1 MRSFTNLVWKPF
13 DGVEPHCSMTFL
25 EIFSSKKFSRV
36 VVYCSVIKV
45 PVVLFKRQLWYSTKA
60 HFVCQELFSFSV
72 SLFCFLYSQL
82 SATACLGYHISTA
95 LSTSF
100 LTVSLCLQTRFFRSP
115 ASGCSASA
123 SPADLIS
130 RGFSGPV
137 ISDRCYLITT
147 GRNCQCFSCF
157 LFISDNSCNSDKL

>member
-1 MRSFTNLVWKPF
+1 MFGSF
-13 DGVEPHCSMTFL
+13 EPFL

-45 PVVLFKRQLWYSTKA
+45 PVVLFKRQPVYSTKA

-72 SLFCFLYSQL
+72 SLFRFLCSQL

-100 LTVSLCLQTRFFRSP
+100 FNCFPTPPVPLLPLSGLRLSRLRVSGRPDFLRLFRPRHQRQVLSYHP
-115 ASGCSASA
+115 EKELST
-123 SPADLIS
+123 
-130 RGFSGPV
+130 F
-137 ISDRCYLITT
+137 
-147 GRNCQCFSCF
+147 F
-157 LFISDNSCNSDKL
+157 LFFIYFRQFAQF